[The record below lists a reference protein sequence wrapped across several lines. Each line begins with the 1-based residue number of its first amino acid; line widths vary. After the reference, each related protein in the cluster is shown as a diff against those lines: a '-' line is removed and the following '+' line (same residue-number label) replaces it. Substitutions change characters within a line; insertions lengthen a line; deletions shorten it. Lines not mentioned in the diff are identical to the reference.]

1 MPFTVIPPSTE
12 MTCPVMYEAAG
23 RQRNGTIADTSSGS
37 PTSPSGVR
45 LMVQNSISRAI
56 TCREFP
62 KLIHSRCNKI
72 KIYITIITEMKDDVG
87 GEHDK
92 MEGVGRGSWLHRQG
106 PGVRFA
112 GIIDDTAEALRRGW
126 GISMLIQSWERIPRY
141 LPAKFAHHPHNS
153 ITK

>member
-1 MPFTVIPPSTE
+1 
-12 MTCPVMYEAAG
+12 
-23 RQRNGTIADTSSGS
+23 
-37 PTSPSGVR
+37 
-45 LMVQNSISRAI
+45 
-56 TCREFP
+56 
-62 KLIHSRCNKI
+62 
-72 KIYITIITEMKDDVG
+72 MKDDVG

-153 ITK
+153 ITNFDFKFENPLLCFPLEQAIVEFRFSSRACVLIDK